1 MGVHDEDTKRYFKN
15 TTVHC
20 VLAPRYGDSKLS
32 WFRKQVNFNLS
43 LHWKGEIGA
52 NNQLK
57 M

>member
-1 MGVHDEDTKRYFKN
+1 MGVHDEDTKQYFKN
-15 TTVHC
+15 TVVRC

-32 WFRKQVNFNLS
+32 WFKQHVNLNLS
-43 LHWKGEIGA
+43 LHWKGKIRT

>member
-1 MGVHDEDTKRYFKN
+1 MGVHDENTKRYFKN
-15 TTVHC
+15 TVVRC

-32 WFRKQVNFNLS
+32 WFWQQVNLNLS

>member
-15 TTVHC
+15 TAVRC

-32 WFRKQVNFNLS
+32 WFRQQVNLNFY
-43 LHWKGEIGA
+43 LHWKVEIGA